1 MLCVVYISGNGG
13 RPNLTTK
20 PDQNNKVVPGTN
32 GKRNGQ
38 KIINGPQGI
47 KWVGWPYLKIQNT
60 FKI

>member
-20 PDQNNKVVPGTN
+20 PDQNNKVVPGTK

-47 KWVGWPYLKIQNT
+47 KWVG
-60 FKI
+60 